1 MNNANTNTAL
11 TSVFAEELARCGVK
25 LAVVSPGSRSTPLA
39 VALYRQSGIE
49 VKVVLDERSAG
60 FYALGA
66 ASSGSAPVVLLC
78 TSGTAAANYH
88 PAVAEADLSAVPL
101 IVLTAD
107 RPPELRDIGSGQTID
122 QIKLFGS
129 AVRWFSEVGNHD
141 ADDTG
146 LLHMRATAC
155 RAFATATG
163 QPRPGPVHLNL
174 AFRDPLDPSPRK
186 GSVTA
191 TDPLAINGRSDGP
204 LTAVLP
210 ARPSPGE
217 EGFERVAELIGSVGR
232 VLIIAGRQSDP
243 LLRQPVASLAARL
256 GAPILA
262 EPTSQLRLGP
272 HDRSHVITGYDAV
285 LEQLLA
291 GGGSGNLV
299 PDLIIRVGETPTS
312 KRLRVWLAG
321 LRNARQ
327 LVIDPLY
334 SWYDPGRTADLI
346 VRAWPSELFERL
358 TLMPGD
364 GSGGGHGS
372 PDRGSD
378 ASDFLLEWT
387 EASREAHEAESTP
400 VRPEA
405 GVTEQIT
412 PRALH
417 RALGASYRDG
427 ELVYTSSSLAI
438 REQEFFL
445 PSSDADVLFLS
456 NRGANGIDGLLA
468 SGMGAAHSSGR
479 TTTIVTGE
487 LGFQHDLGS
496 LALLPDSPFPVRIVV
511 VNDGGG
517 RIFSRLPQKDSMPA
531 DEFRTLMTTPS
542 ELDIEAAAALF
553 RSPFQRVSSAAGLQP
568 ALDGQRTGIIEI
580 MLDPG

>member
-1 MNNANTNTAL
+1 MNNANANTAL

-39 VALYRQSGIE
+39 VALYRQPGIE

-66 ASSGSAPVVLLC
+66 AISGSAPVVLLC

-217 EGFERVAELIGSVGR
+217 EGFERVAELIGSAGR

-334 SWYDPGRTADLI
+334 SWYDPGRPADLI